1 MATFSKSFLNLL
13 WEQLNI
19 LIALTLFI
27 CNREWMNQIHQ
38 NVQLLG
44 NGSNSASCHFM
55 TIDGPVENPVEV
67 IAFSGDDIIIYLFI
81 HISVLPAL
89 DKDFVI

>member
-55 TIDGPVENPVEV
+55 TIYGPVEDPVEV
-67 IAFSGDDIIIYLFI
+67 IAFSGNDIIINLFI

-89 DKDFVI
+89 DEDFVI